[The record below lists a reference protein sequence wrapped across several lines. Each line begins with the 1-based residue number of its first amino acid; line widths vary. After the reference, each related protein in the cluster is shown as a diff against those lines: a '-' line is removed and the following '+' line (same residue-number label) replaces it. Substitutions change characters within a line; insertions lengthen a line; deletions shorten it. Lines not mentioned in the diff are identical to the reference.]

1 MAWILCKK
9 PWIVPIPGTR
19 KAERM
24 KKNEGA
30 TDIKLTT
37 EEVRQLDVALDQMV
51 MSEVFGSSRM
61 EKDRRSEK

>member
-1 MAWILCKK
+1 
-9 PWIVPIPGTR
+9 
-19 KAERM
+19 M